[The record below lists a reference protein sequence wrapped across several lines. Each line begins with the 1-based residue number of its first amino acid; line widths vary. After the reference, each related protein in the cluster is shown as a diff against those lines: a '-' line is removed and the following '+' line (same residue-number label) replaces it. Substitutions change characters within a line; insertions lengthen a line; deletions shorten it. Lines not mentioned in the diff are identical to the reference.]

1 MQLTYRGQAF
11 NLQSVPT
18 PQPQVPGR
26 LTHTLQYLGQTYTAC
41 VSERQST
48 TPRAINWRYGI
59 EP

>member
-11 NLQSVPT
+11 NRPTVSAPQS
-18 PQPQVPGR
+18 QAPGH

-41 VSERQST
+41 VSERHSA

-59 EP
+59 E